1 MSNNNLLKKFLSF
14 SIGSWIV
21 IIIGFFQTPLVTRL
35 INPDDSGIFNMFEMY
50 TSVAMACIICGTDS
64 AFIRFFHDED
74 ENHRKSLLFN
84 CLKTPFIVNL
94 ISILFLIIFGNAIS
108 SYLFEGNK
116 RIIILLGLH
125 TTFLILNRFS
135 KTIIRMKQKGK
146 TFSVLAVAEKI
157 SNLIFII
164 VYSISY
170 GSDFMTLAYA
180 AFFSNLVV
188 TIIAILV
195 ELEIWN
201 PFTLKKC
208 QHDKAQKEILNYG
221 VPLAFTTLISIL
233 FQTADIGT
241 ISYFCKKSEVGIYG
255 SAVSVIAIIDIVKS
269 SFSTFWTP
277 VAFEKYKNEPEN
289 VKFFEN
295 MNQAITIVMFLGGI
309 LLILFRDL
317 IILVL
322 GPKYRV
328 ARFAIPFLT
337 LMPIMYAISE
347 TTVIGINFLK
357 NPKAHIHIS
366 VVCFVLNLIGNIILV
381 PIYGGKGAAISTGL
395 SNIIF
400 FIMRT
405 SISLKHFKVNY
416 HLKKFSIITLAFTSY
431 VLYATFNKVNMI
443 YIFIGIGELL
453 LLYILYKDYIN
464 RGISIFIKKYI
475 KKQA

>member
-1 MSNNNLLKKFLSF
+1 MSKNNLFKKFLSF
-14 SIGSWIV
+14 SIGSWIA
-21 IIIGFFQTPLVTRL
+21 IIIGFFQSMIVTRL
-35 INPDDSGIFNMFEMY
+35 IKPYDLGGFKMFEMY
-50 TSVAMACIICGTDS
+50 TSFAMACIICGSDS
-64 AFIRFFHDED
+64 AFIRFFYEED
-74 ENHRKSLLFN
+74 ENNRKNLLFN
-84 CLKTPFIVNL
+84 CLKVPFIVNF

-116 RIIILLGLH
+116 KGVILLALH

-135 KTIIRMKQKGK
+135 TTVIRMKQKGK
-146 TFSVLAVAEKI
+146 TFSALVVAQKI
-157 SNLIFII
+157 SNLIFIV
-164 VYSISY
+164 VYSISN
-170 GSDFMTLAYA
+170 GSNSMTLAYA

-188 TIIAILV
+188 TLIAILV
-195 ELEIWN
+195 ELELWN
-201 PFTLKKC
+201 PFTLKRNQNGKT
-208 QHDKAQKEILNYG
+208 QREILNYG
-221 VPLAFTTLISIL
+221 VPLAFTILISIL
-233 FQTADIGT
+233 FQMTDKGT
-241 ISYFCKKSEVGIYG
+241 IEYFSGRSEVGIYG
-255 SAVSVIAIIDIVKS
+255 SAGFVIVLIDIVKN

-295 MNQAITIVMFLGGI
+295 MNQIITIVMFLGGI

-322 GPKYRV
+322 GSEYRA
-328 ARFAIPFLT
+328 ARFIIPFLT
-337 LMPIMYAISE
+337 LMPIMYTISE

-366 VVCFVLNLIGNIILV
+366 IVCFVLNLIGNIILV

-395 SNIIF
+395 SNIVF

-431 VLYATFNKVNMI
+431 ALYATFNKVNMI

-453 LLYILYKDYIN
+453 LLYALYKDYIN

-475 KKQA
+475 KKQV